1 MFIDQKQSVKCS
13 RFRDF
18 KDSQKHGGRAVPVVK
33 WLARWAFNPA
43 VWVRFPDEQ
52 SVTITLSR
60 HLYASPHV
68 GHARRI
74 RQVLKYR
81 ITDLEA

>member
-1 MFIDQKQSVKCS
+1 MHLEAS
-13 RFRDF
+13 RLSEVVSALGSQPSDPGSISGCT
-18 KDSQKHGGRAVPVVK
+18 DSST
-33 WLARWAFNPA
+33 
-43 VWVRFPDEQ
+43 E

-60 HLYASPHV
+60 HFCASLHV

-74 RQVLKYR
+74 RPVLKYR

>member
-1 MFIDQKQSVKCS
+1 MTAPLNLRLSYLYHISFGISAVVS
-13 RFRDF
+13 ALG
-18 KDSQKHGGRAVPVVK
+18 SQPSGPGSISGQT
-33 WLARWAFNPA
+33 
-43 VWVRFPDEQ
+43 E

-60 HLYASPHV
+60 HLYASPLV

-74 RQVLKYR
+74 RPVLKYR

>member
-1 MFIDQKQSVKCS
+1 MNQGSAHSSVFSVLGSQPSGPGSIPGQS
-13 RFRDF
+13 
-18 KDSQKHGGRAVPVVK
+18 
-33 WLARWAFNPA
+33 
-43 VWVRFPDEQ
+43 E
-52 SVTITLSR
+52 SVMITLSR

-74 RQVLKYR
+74 RPVLKYR